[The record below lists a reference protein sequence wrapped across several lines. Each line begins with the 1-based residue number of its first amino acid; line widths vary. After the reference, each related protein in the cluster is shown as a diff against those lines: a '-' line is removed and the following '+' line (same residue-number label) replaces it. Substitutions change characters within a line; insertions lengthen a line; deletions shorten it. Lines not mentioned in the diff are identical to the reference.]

1 MNGEN
6 TNWEKSVA
14 GVVIL
19 NEKVLLVRHTYGAG
33 KGLLIIPGGY
43 INKEETPEEAVKRE
57 VFEETGITAAPSA
70 LIGMRFN
77 LKDWYAVFKADYIC
91 GEADSDGDENSEAI
105 WLDIDEALSRE
116 DVPQLTKEILLCV
129 KKDTFFTDI
138 PYPSRENHGT
148 YSFYGIK

>member
-1 MNGEN
+1 MNNEN

-19 NEKVLLVRHTYGAG
+19 KGKVLLVRHTYGAG
-33 KGLLIIPGGY
+33 KGMLIIPGGY
-43 INKEETPEEAVKRE
+43 INKGETPEDAVKRE
-57 VFEETGITAAPSA
+57 LLEETGITAAPSA

-77 LKDWYAVFKADYIC
+77 LKDWYAVFKADYVS
-91 GEADSDGDENSEAI
+91 GEAGSDNDENSEAV

-116 DVPQLTKEILLCV
+116 DVPQLTKEILYCV
-129 KKDTFFTDI
+129 KKNTFFSDI

-148 YSFYGIK
+148 CSFYGIK